1 MYERVCL
8 NYCERYKFLK
18 LVISSLQKIYA
29 TELKNNKGAD
39 QMWVLILGLVLFIG
53 IHLTTALPRK
63 RHKLVRQLGES
74 KYKIGFSLIAFVGLV
89 LIIIGYAS
97 ARPTAT
103 VLYEPPFELRHLAML
118 LVLIAFLLFPAARL
132 SGHIRYWVRHPQ
144 ITAVK
149 LWAFAHLL
157 VNGDLASILLFGSF
171 LAWGVFDRIS
181 LKKREQFGLVKTR
194 NFQPKIT
201 HDALAIVIGVALYAA
216 FAFYLHGL
224 LFGQPLL

>member
-1 MYERVCL
+1 
-8 NYCERYKFLK
+8 
-18 LVISSLQKIYA
+18 
-29 TELKNNKGAD
+29 
-39 QMWVLILGLVLFIG
+39 MWVLILGLALFLG

-63 RHKLVRQLGES
+63 RHKLVRQLGEN
-74 KYKIGFSLIAFVGLV
+74 KYKLVFSIFAILGLV
-89 LIIIGYAS
+89 LIIVGYAM

-118 LVLIAFLLFPAARL
+118 LVLISFLMFPAARL
-132 SGHIRYWVRHPQ
+132 SGHIRYWLRHPQ

-149 LWAFAHLL
+149 IWAFAHLL
-157 VNGDLASILLFGSF
+157 VNGDLASVLLFGSF

-181 LKKREQFGLVKTR
+181 LKKREQFGLVRTR
-194 NFQPKIT
+194 NFTPKIT
-201 HDALAIVIGVALYAA
+201 HDILALVIGAGLYAA